1 MQIELHTFQL
11 FSALTVLFL
20 FLFLMFFLNTEQ
32 GVHIGFDRLQLLIFF
47 SQPFVIFVGGFLL
60 CQQIG
65 ILRLQNFDRGSFFT
79 PWASKAR
86 FAASWR
92 SRSAS

>member
-1 MQIELHTFQL
+1 MHTFQL

-65 ILRLQNFDRGSFFT
+65 ILVFFFMADLLML
-79 PWASKAR
+79 PGQRVWLS
-86 FAASWR
+86 
-92 SRSAS
+92 